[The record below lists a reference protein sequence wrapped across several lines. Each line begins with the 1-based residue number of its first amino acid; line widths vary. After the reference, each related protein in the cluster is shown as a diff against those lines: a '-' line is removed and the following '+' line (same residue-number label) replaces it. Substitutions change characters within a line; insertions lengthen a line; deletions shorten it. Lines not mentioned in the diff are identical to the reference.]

1 MFTNLV
7 VALDGSECANH
18 ALELALTLAKAGGG
32 ELAICS
38 VADPAPLYGSLE
50 PAAMA
55 EQTLLEINRNA
66 ERIVD
71 EGTAKAAAAGVASRG
86 KVLEGEP
93 AREIVKYA
101 AAERADA
108 IVMGTH
114 GRSGLTRLLMGS
126 IAEGVLRS
134 ASMPVLTVRRE
145 AHLAPIPTAE
155 ASS

>member
-1 MFTNLV
+1 MFTKLV
-7 VALDGSECANH
+7 VALDGSECADH

-32 ELAICS
+32 KLAICS

-55 EQTLLEINRNA
+55 EHALLEINRNA

-71 EGTAKAAAAGVASRG
+71 EGTAKAAAVGVAAQG

-93 AREIVKYA
+93 VREIVKHA
-101 AAERADA
+101 AAEHADA
-108 IVMGTH
+108 IVIGTH

-145 AHLAPIPTAE
+145 AQIAPTPAAE
-155 ASS
+155 TS